1 MARGSIQQRSPGTW
15 SIRVE
20 LPPDPGT
27 NRRRQKRVTVRGTK
41 REAEVELANLL
52 HQLNTGSLIN
62 PGKITLGDFLN
73 SWLRDYV
80 ETQVMVTTQQGYRTI
95 IEKHLI
101 PNLGSIPLAK
111 LRPSHLQAYYAKAL
125 VDGHRLQK
133 RGLSPQTLLHHHRCL
148 SGALN
153 HAVKWG
159 FVSRNVALAVDPP
172 RATHKEMHPL
182 DWDGALRLLEA
193 SKESIYYPVIHLAVF
208 SGLRRSEILGLRWRD
223 LSIER
228 SVVTVMQALHVLP
241 GGRVIFQEPKT
252 ERSRRTVT
260 LSESAILVLKGH
272 RERTESTRAALGMP
286 ISEDT
291 LVFTNPDGGPILPN
305 TLTHAFR
312 RIASRAGLDISFH
325 GLRHTHVSLLIRQG
339 IQARYIAG
347 RVGHA
352 TTGMTNDVY
361 GHLMIEGQRE
371 AADKFEEGMGSS
383 HKGG

>member
-111 LRPSHLQAYYAKAL
+111 LQPSHLQAYYAKAL

-133 RGLSPQTLLHHHRCL
+133 RGLSPH
-148 SGALN
+148 
-153 HAVKWG
+153 
-159 FVSRNVALAVDPP
+159 PP
-172 RATHKEMHPL
+172 P
-182 DWDGALRLLEA
+182 
-193 SKESIYYPVIHLAVF
+193 PVLV
-208 SGLRRSEILGLRWRD
+208 G
-223 LSIER
+223 
-228 SVVTVMQALHVLP
+228 
-241 GGRVIFQEPKT
+241 
-252 ERSRRTVT
+252 
-260 LSESAILVLKGH
+260 SA
-272 RERTESTRAALGMP
+272 
-286 ISEDT
+286 
-291 LVFTNPDGGPILPN
+291 
-305 TLTHAFR
+305 
-312 RIASRAGLDISFH
+312 
-325 GLRHTHVSLLIRQG
+325 
-339 IQARYIAG
+339 
-347 RVGHA
+347 
-352 TTGMTNDVY
+352 
-361 GHLMIEGQRE
+361 
-371 AADKFEEGMGSS
+371 
-383 HKGG
+383 